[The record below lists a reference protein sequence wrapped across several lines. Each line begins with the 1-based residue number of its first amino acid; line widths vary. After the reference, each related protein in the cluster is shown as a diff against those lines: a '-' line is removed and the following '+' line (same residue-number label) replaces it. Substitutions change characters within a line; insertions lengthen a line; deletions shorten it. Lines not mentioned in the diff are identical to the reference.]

1 MRESTPTVRVFTD
14 ARGARRREPVDM
26 PASKLPAVVAR
37 KLPARIPA
45 TAAALT
51 LALALVLGG
60 CGSSAPTKSQYI
72 AKAGA
77 ICATASTQTAPL
89 IKQVTA
95 SAVALSTGGA
105 SAVARLASAVSQLHT
120 VAASNLEKLQKL
132 EQPSGDHAAIER
144 FLTPFAGVV
153 SAIDQAATALGKGQ
167 AQQALGLLEQIRPS
181 AEQATSAAHAYG
193 LTQCETVLSALA

>member
-1 MRESTPTVRVFTD
+1 
-14 ARGARRREPVDM
+14 M
-26 PASKLPAVVAR
+26 PGFELSVPAVR
-37 KLPARIPA
+37 RLRLSLLPRIPA
-45 TAAALT
+45 AA
-51 LALALVLGG
+51 LALALAVALMLAG

-89 IKQVTA
+89 IKQVTVAAVSLSLGHA
-95 SAVALSTGGA
+95 SSVAK
-105 SAVARLASAVSQLHT
+105 LASAVGQLHA

-132 EQPSGDHAAIER
+132 EQPSGEHAAIER

-153 SAIDQAATALGKGQ
+153 SAIGQAAAALEKGE
-167 AQQALGLLEQIRPS
+167 AQQALGLLEQIRPAS
-181 AEQATSAAHAYG
+181 EQATSGARAYG